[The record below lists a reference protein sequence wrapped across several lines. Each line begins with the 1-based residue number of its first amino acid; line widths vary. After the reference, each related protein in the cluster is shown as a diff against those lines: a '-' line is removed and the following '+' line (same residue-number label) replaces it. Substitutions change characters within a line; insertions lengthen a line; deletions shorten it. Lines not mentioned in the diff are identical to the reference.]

1 VVHFYI
7 CSVELYGLATKV
19 LLNAIFLKTINRFWN
34 AKSDPKFGHRGE
46 GVSYIDARKKKKRFW
61 NAILVCVLPKNFQ
74 NGVPACSVIK
84 IPLVIFYRILE
95 N

>member
-19 LLNAIFLKTINRFWN
+19 LLSAIFLKTINRFWN

-46 GVSYIDARKKKKRFW
+46 GVSYIDARKKKEVLECHSSLCPSKKLPEWCSSMFCHK
-61 NAILVCVLPKNFQ
+61 NTPGYIL
-74 NGVPACSVIK
+74 
-84 IPLVIFYRILE
+84 
-95 N
+95 